1 MPRLDSPPMR
11 IRLFGHYWQLGIV
24 LLWLL
29 ESTVIF
35 VSSWAAFRWF
45 GSESASAIWLQSV
58 VLAGCVMVA
67 AVAMGLFSRRL
78 RDRFAGV
85 ALRIGVAVVAGGFL
99 GALLLYVSP
108 NHRPTFNE
116 VFAFLTIGL
125 FSLIFVRALTRGMID
140 EDILKRRVL
149 VYGAG
154 NNAARIMQLRRRADQ
169 RGFKVIGFIP
179 ARSEDRVVP
188 PDRLLLKDL
197 PISAIATEQEIDEI
211 VVAMDDRRQQFPL
224 KDLLDCR
231 LAGIEV
237 VELASFLERETGKV
251 YLDILIPSWMIF
263 GAGFRRDVFRRYSER
278 AFDVVASIAL
288 LAVTLPVM
296 VLTAVAIKLEEGLSA
311 PVFYG
316 QPRVGYAGRV
326 FRVLKFRSMRVDAEK
341 DGVRWA
347 ATNDDRVTRVGRF
360 IRKVR
365 IDELPQLLNVLSG
378 RMSFVGPRPERPE
391 FVKGLGETIPYYDV
405 RHAVKPGITGWA
417 QLCYPYGAS
426 ELDASEKL
434 QYDLYYVKNH
444 SLVFDILILLQTVE
458 VILLGKGAR

>member
-1 MPRLDSPPMR
+1 M
-11 IRLFGHYWQLGIV
+11 FGHYWQLGIV
-24 LLWLL
+24 LLWVL
-29 ESTVIF
+29 ESTAIF
-35 VSSWAAFRWF
+35 VSSWVAFRWL
-45 GSESASAIWLQSV
+45 GSETPSVIWLQSL
-58 VLAGCVMVA
+58 VLASCVMVA
-67 AVAMGLFSRRL
+67 AIAMGLFSRRL
-78 RDRFAGV
+78 RDRTAGIV
-85 ALRIGVAVVAGGFL
+85 LRIGVSVIAGAFL
-99 GALLLYVSP
+99 GGLLLYVSP
-108 NHRPTFNE
+108 DHRPTFVE
-116 VFAFLTIGL
+116 VFAFLAIGL
-125 FSLIFVRALTRGMID
+125 ISLTFVRMAARGFID

-149 VYGAG
+149 VFGAG
-154 NNAARIMQLRRRADQ
+154 NNAARILQLRRRGDQ
-169 RGFKVIGFIP
+169 RGFKVIGFVP
-179 ARSEDRVVP
+179 ARNEDRVIP
-188 PDRLLLKDL
+188 SDRLLLKDASV
-197 PISAIATEQEIDEI
+197 SAMAHELEIDEI

-224 KDLLDCR
+224 KELLDCR

-263 GAGFRRDVFRRYSER
+263 GTGFRRDVFRRFSER
-278 AFDVVASIAL
+278 AFDLLASLALLVVA
-288 LAVTLPVM
+288 LPVM
-296 VLTAVAIKLEEGLSA
+296 VFTALAIKLEEGFSA

-341 DGVRWA
+341 NGARWA
-347 ATNDDRVTRVGRF
+347 SANDDRVTRVGRF

-365 IDELPQLLNVLSG
+365 IDELPQLLNVFSG
-378 RMSFVGPRPERPE
+378 HMSFVGPRPERPE
-391 FVKGLGETIPYYDV
+391 FVKELNESIPYYDV

>member
-1 MPRLDSPPMR
+1 MR

-24 LLWLL
+24 LLWIL

-35 VSSWAAFRWF
+35 VSSWVAFRWL
-45 GSESASAIWLQSV
+45 GSEDPSVIWMQSM
-58 VLAGCVMVA
+58 VLAGCVMIA
-67 AVAMGLFSRRL
+67 AIAMGLFSRRL
-78 RDRFAGV
+78 RDRTAGIV
-85 ALRIGVAVVAGGFL
+85 LRIGVAVIAGAFL
-99 GALLLYVSP
+99 GGLLLYASP
-108 NHRPTFNE
+108 DHRPTFIE
-116 VFAFLTIGL
+116 VFAFLAIGL
-125 FSLIFVRALTRGMID
+125 FSLTFVRVLARNFLD

-154 NNAARIMQLRRRADQ
+154 NNATRILALRRRADQ
-169 RGFKVIGFIP
+169 RGFKVVGFVP
-179 ARSEDRVVP
+179 ARNEDRMVP
-188 PDRLLLKDL
+188 ADRLLLKDA
-197 PISAIATEQEIDEI
+197 PVSDIASENEIDEI

-224 KDLLDCR
+224 KELLDCR
-231 LAGIEV
+231 LAGVEV

-263 GAGFRRDVFRRYSER
+263 GSGFRRDIFRRYSER
-278 AFDVVASIAL
+278 GFDLIASLAL

-296 VLTAVAIKLEEGLSA
+296 VLTAIAIKLEEGFSA

-316 QPRVGYAGRV
+316 QPRVGYAGRI
-326 FRVLKFRSMRVDAEK
+326 FRVMKFRSMRTDAEK
-341 DGVRWA
+341 HGAVWA
-347 ATNDDRVTRVGRF
+347 MQNDTRVTRVGKF

-365 IDELPQLLNVLSG
+365 IDELPQLLNVFAG
-378 RMSFVGPRPERPE
+378 HMSFVGPRPERPE
-391 FVKGLGETIPYYDV
+391 FVAGLTESIPYYDV

>member
-1 MPRLDSPPMR
+1 MR
-11 IRLFGHYWQLGIV
+11 IRVFGHYWQLGIV

-35 VSSWAAFRWF
+35 GSSWVAFRWL
-45 GSESASAIWLQSV
+45 GAEDPSIIWLQSM

-78 RDRFAGV
+78 RDRTAGIV
-85 ALRIGVAVVAGGFL
+85 LRIGVAVIAGAFL
-99 GALLLYVSP
+99 GGLLLYASP
-108 NHRPTFNE
+108 DHRPTFIE
-116 VFAFLTIGL
+116 VFAFLAIGL
-125 FSLIFVRALTRGMID
+125 FSLTFVRVLARNFLD

-154 NNAARIMQLRRRADQ
+154 NNAARIMALRRRADQ
-169 RGFKVIGFIP
+169 RGFKVVGFVP
-179 ARSEDRVVP
+179 ARNEDRMVP
-188 PDRLLLKDL
+188 ADRLLLKNA
-197 PISAIATEQEIDEI
+197 PVSAIASENEIDEI

-224 KDLLDCR
+224 KELLDCR
-231 LAGIEV
+231 LAGVEV

-263 GAGFRRDVFRRYSER
+263 GSGFRRDIFRRYSER
-278 AFDVVASIAL
+278 AFDLLASLAL
-288 LAVTLPVM
+288 LLMTLPVM
-296 VLTAVAIKLEEGLSA
+296 VLTAIAIKLEEGFSA

-316 QPRVGYAGRV
+316 QPRVGYAGRI
-326 FRVLKFRSMRVDAEK
+326 FRVMKFRSMRTDAEK
-341 DGVRWA
+341 HGAVWA
-347 ATNDDRVTRVGRF
+347 MQNDTRVTRVGKF

-365 IDELPQLLNVLSG
+365 IDELPQLFNVFAG
-378 RMSFVGPRPERPE
+378 HMSFVGPRPERPE
-391 FVKGLGETIPYYDV
+391 FVRQLNESIPYYDI

-444 SLVFDILILLQTVE
+444 SLVCDILILLQTVE
-458 VILLGKGAR
+458 IILLGKGAR

>member
-1 MPRLDSPPMR
+1 MR
-11 IRLFGHYWQLGIV
+11 IRIFGHYWQLGLV
-24 LLWLL
+24 LLWVL
-29 ESTVIF
+29 ESMVIF
-35 VSSWAAFRWF
+35 ASCVLAFRWF
-45 GSESASAIWLQSV
+45 GVNDPGILWLQAC

-67 AVAMGLFSRRL
+67 AVSMGLFSRRL
-78 RDRFAGV
+78 RDRTVGV
-85 ALRIGVAVVAGGFL
+85 VLRIGVSVTAGALL
-99 GALLLYVSP
+99 GGLLLYVSP
-108 NHRPTFNE
+108 DHRPTWTETFGF
-116 VFAFLTIGL
+116 VGIGLISLTIVRIVAHGL
-125 FSLIFVRALTRGMID
+125 ID

-149 VYGAG
+149 VYGSG
-154 NNAARIMQLRRRADQ
+154 NNAARILALRRRNDQ
-169 RGFKVIGFIP
+169 RGFKVMGFVP
-179 ARSEDRVVP
+179 SSNEDRVVP
-188 PDRLLLKDL
+188 QDRLVSTDTPLV
-197 PISAIATEQEIDEI
+197 ATAASLEIDEI

-263 GAGFRRDVFRRYSER
+263 GAGFRRDVMRRYTET
-278 AFDVVASIAL
+278 AFDVVASFAL
-288 LAVTLPVM
+288 LLVALPVM
-296 VLTAVAIKLEEGLSA
+296 AITVLAIKIEEGIGA
-311 PVFYG
+311 PVLYG
-316 QPRVGYAGRV
+316 QPRVGFGGKV

-341 DGVRWA
+341 DGRARWA
-347 ATNDDRVTRVGRF
+347 TANDDRVTRVGRF

-365 IDELPQLLNVLSG
+365 IDELPQLFNVLTG

-391 FVKGLGETIPYYDV
+391 FVKQLNDSIPYYDV

-426 ELDASEKL
+426 EQDATEKL

-458 VILLGKGAR
+458 VILFGKGAR